1 MELLGVPENYA
12 LVLGAHL
19 RTPPAAFAPQERGA
33 VLANATDVYLLG
45 FVPVAPDP
53 HEADLELIFS
63 VCYSYGLA
71 SNLLGHNSYVPL
83 EVPPD
88 DREQRIGVSALNQ
101 VFVGIYVA
109 KPGA

>member
-45 FVPVAPDP
+45 FVMI
-53 HEADLELIFS
+53 ESSES
-63 VCYSYGLA
+63 VSPLGENA
-71 SNLLGHNSYVPL
+71 SGM
-83 EVPPD
+83 
-88 DREQRIGVSALNQ
+88 
-101 VFVGIYVA
+101 
-109 KPGA
+109 PGA